1 MGQLPSGR
9 RYALSK
15 DEMELVNLISEI
27 GRKNERALSEF
38 YDRTNAFVFSLA
50 LRIISDKKDA
60 EDISLEVFMQVWN
73 SASNYDC
80 NRSAPMP
87 WLIMI
92 TRSRSIDHLRSKDKR
107 ISNWDISDYLIKSN
121 FENPEKL
128 TYLNQEI
135 ELVRKALLEL
145 TPHQREAI
153 ELAYFFGLSQNEI
166 SKRLNQPL
174 GTVKSWIRFGIIKLK
189 EILEKQPD

>member
-9 RYALSK
+9 RNALSK

-145 TPHQREAI
+145 KPHQREAI

>member
-15 DEMELVNLISEI
+15 DEMELVNLIDEI

-38 YDRTNAFVFSLA
+38 YDRTKAFVFSLA
-50 LRIISDKKDA
+50 SRILSDKKDA

-107 ISNWDISDYLIKSN
+107 ISNRDMSDYLMKSS
-121 FENPEKL
+121 FENPERL

-135 ELVRKALLEL
+135 KLVRKALLEL

-189 EILEKQPD
+189 EILEIQPD

>member
-9 RYALSK
+9 RNALSK

>member
-9 RYALSK
+9 RYLLSK
-15 DEMELVNLISEI
+15 DEMELVNLIDEF
-27 GRKNERALSEF
+27 GRKNEEALSEF
-38 YDRTNAFVFSLA
+38 YDRTKAFVFSLA
-50 LRIISDKKDA
+50 SRILSDKKDA

-107 ISNWDISDYLIKSN
+107 ISNRDMSDYLIKSS
-121 FENPEKL
+121 FENPERL

-135 ELVRKALLEL
+135 KLVRKALLEL

-174 GTVKSWIRFGIIKLK
+174 GTVKSWIRFGIKKLK
-189 EILEKQPD
+189 EILEIQPN

>member
-15 DEMELVNLISEI
+15 DEMELVNLIGEI

-38 YDRTNAFVFSLA
+38 YDRTKAFVFSLA
-50 LRIISDKKDA
+50 SRILSDKKDA

-107 ISNWDISDYLIKSN
+107 ISNRDMSDYLMKSS
-121 FENPEKL
+121 FENPERL

-135 ELVRKALLEL
+135 KLVRKALLEL

-189 EILEKQPD
+189 EILEIQPD

>member
-15 DEMELVNLISEI
+15 DEMELVNLIDEI
-27 GRKNERALSEF
+27 GRKNERALTEF
-38 YDRTNAFVFSLA
+38 YDRTKAFVFSLA
-50 LRIISDKKDA
+50 SRILSDKKDA

-107 ISNWDISDYLIKSN
+107 INSTTFRHLQEMACSNSTTPCSIYSN
-121 FENPEKL
+121 GRNGWFCN
-128 TYLNQEI
+128 
-135 ELVRKALLEL
+135 
-145 TPHQREAI
+145 
-153 ELAYFFGLSQNEI
+153 
-166 SKRLNQPL
+166 
-174 GTVKSWIRFGIIKLK
+174 
-189 EILEKQPD
+189 

>member
-15 DEMELVNLISEI
+15 DEMELVSLIGEI

-38 YDRTNAFVFSLA
+38 YDRTKAFVFSLA
-50 LRIISDKKDA
+50 SRILSDKKDA
-60 EDISLEVFMQVWN
+60 EDISIEVFMQVWN
-73 SASNYDC
+73 SASNYDS

-107 ISNWDISDYLIKSN
+107 ISNRDMSDYLMKSS
-121 FENPEKL
+121 FENPERL

-135 ELVRKALLEL
+135 KLVRKALLEL

-189 EILEKQPD
+189 EILEIQPD

>member
-15 DEMELVNLISEI
+15 DEMELVNLIGEI

-38 YDRTNAFVFSLA
+38 YDRTKAFVFSLA
-50 LRIISDKKDA
+50 SRILSDKKDA

-107 ISNWDISDYLIKSN
+107 ISNRDMSDYLMKSS
-121 FENPEKL
+121 FENPETL

-135 ELVRKALLEL
+135 KLVRKALLEL

-189 EILEKQPD
+189 EILEIQPD